1 MANERSL
8 VFKNR
13 EHGRYWWFKAEG
25 ATYVPPVYSFLS
37 DAEWKVMDE
46 WYTETD
52 EKNLAAECN
61 VSLMCVLQGFIMGSI
76 VKRVVQFGTSQG
88 YSALLIGFMLRK
100 MGLKNSF
107 VTVDNNK
114 QANEFT
120 NRYVEKAGLAE
131 YIKVVTADSADPRL
145 LEYCKHH
152 MNGNPQIIVIDSS
165 HQYKHTL
172 QELELWYPYLSA
184 NGLIFLHD
192 TSKKA
197 IDYDSTQAGG
207 VQKALNEWSEKNK
220 INYININKL
229 TETHTKASELTYLD
243 GCGLGIIQK
252 I

>member
-37 DAEWKVMDE
+37 DAEWKIMDE
-46 WYTETD
+46 WYNETD

-61 VSLMCVLQGFIMGSI
+61 VSLMCILQGFIMGSI

-88 YSALLIGFMLRK
+88 YSALLIGFMLRR
-100 MGLKNSF
+100 MGVKNSF
-107 VTVDNNK
+107 VTIDINDK
-114 QANEFT
+114 ANEFT
-120 NRYVEKAGLAE
+120 NLYVERAGLKE
-131 YIKVVTADSADPRL
+131 YINVVTSDSIDPDL
-145 LEYCKHH
+145 PEYCKKHIH
-152 MNGNPQIIVIDSS
+152 GNPQIIIIDSS

-172 QELELWYPYLSA
+172 QELELWYQYLDI
-184 NGLIFLHD
+184 NGFIFLHD

-197 IDYDSTQAGG
+197 IDYDSTKEGG
-207 VQKALNEWSEKNK
+207 VQRSLNEWSVKNN

-229 TETHTKASELTYLD
+229 AEVHTKASELTYLD

>member
-1 MANERSL
+1 MSNERSL

-13 EHGRYWWFKAEG
+13 AHGRYWWFKADG
-25 ATYVPPVYSFLS
+25 ATYVPPVYSFLT
-37 DAEWKVMDE
+37 DAEWEVMDE
-46 WYTETD
+46 WYNETD

-76 VKRVVQFGTSQG
+76 VKRVIQFGTSQG

-107 VTVDNNK
+107 VTIDINE

-120 NRYVEKAGLAE
+120 NRYVEKAELTE
-131 YIKVVTADSADPRL
+131 YIKVVTADSADSGLPN
-145 LEYCKHH
+145 YCKQH
-152 MNGNPQIIVIDSS
+152 MNGEPQIIVIDSS

-172 QELELWYPYLSA
+172 QELELWYSYLA
-184 NGLIFLHD
+184 VNGLIFLHD
-192 TSKKA
+192 TSTKA
-197 IDYDSTQAGG
+197 IDYDSTKEGG
-207 VQKALNEWSEKNK
+207 VQRALNEWSDKNK

-229 TETHTKASELTYLD
+229 TETHTKANEVTYLD